1 MWLLIGILLATALTA
16 ALPGCSSVLTSNEP
30 PQRIYW
36 LESTSTEPSPG
47 VAAVQVALVPGLNSD
62 HIWILQ
68 PDMRLN
74 YYAGA
79 LWADRLDLVLR
90 SVIERSL
97 DAGAGSNGGI
107 ELEVLIERFFAVEG
121 NPGEIPRVELTALI
135 RRSDWQGPAC
145 AFTSS
150 TNPATDRLRDIVAA
164 HQWVLDQLIGALRTM
179 ALGTSNR
186 ACPG

>member
-1 MWLLIGILLATALTA
+1 MRLLIGILLATVLPA
-16 ALPGCSSVLTSNEP
+16 ALLGCSSVLTSNEP

-97 DAGAGSNGGI
+97 NAGARPGAGI
-107 ELEVLIERFFAVEG
+107 GLEVLIERFFAVEG
-121 NPGEIPRVELTALI
+121 NPGDIPRVELTALI

-150 TNPATDRLRDIVAA
+150 THPATDRLRDIVAA